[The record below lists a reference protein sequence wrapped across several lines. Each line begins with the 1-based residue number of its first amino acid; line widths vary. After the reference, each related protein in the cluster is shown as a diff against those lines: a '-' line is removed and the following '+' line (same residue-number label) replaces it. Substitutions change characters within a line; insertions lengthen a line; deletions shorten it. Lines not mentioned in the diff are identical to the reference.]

1 MNIRR
6 INRGIALGCVLAVGT
21 VSYVVYDHKQ
31 FSKGQDDIKSTI
43 EQYLHDISTVQV
55 IKDQQKSLDAY
66 KNVVDKYWISGND
79 WFNEDANVFDKSGL
93 MDGWDTVIKDWNPT
107 GYFEK
112 CEIKTGDISISK
124 YGNDGAY
131 AVVAY
136 DVYSEFYGSPLDF
149 SGGYVTTV
157 NSDTYD
163 NNGDRIIYDVSDKYK
178 NTKEYFSTE
187 FYLEKVDGSW
197 RIVGAAGWW
206 YNNNNLQKLTSDESK
221 AVDDKTEDSATDSD
235 KKAGVEN
242 E

>member
-43 EQYLHDISTVQV
+43 EQYLQEISTVQV

-66 KNVVDKYWISGND
+66 KNVVDKYWISDNE
-79 WFNEDANVFDKSGL
+79 WFNENIYVTEKGDL
-93 MDGWDTVIKDWNPT
+93 MDGWDSIIKDWMPT

-112 CEIKTGDISISK
+112 FEIKMGDISINK
-124 YGNDGAY
+124 YGNNGAY
-131 AVVAY
+131 AEVSY

-149 SGGYVTTV
+149 SGSYITTV
-157 NSDTYD
+157 NDTYD
-163 NNGDRIIYDVSDKYK
+163 ENGERIVNDASDKYK
-178 NTKEYFSTE
+178 NTKQYHSTE

-197 RIVGAAGWW
+197 RIVGTAGWA
-206 YNNNNLQKLTSDESK
+206 YNDNVQKLTDESK
-221 AVDDKTEDSATDSD
+221 DIDDKAEDSTVDSD